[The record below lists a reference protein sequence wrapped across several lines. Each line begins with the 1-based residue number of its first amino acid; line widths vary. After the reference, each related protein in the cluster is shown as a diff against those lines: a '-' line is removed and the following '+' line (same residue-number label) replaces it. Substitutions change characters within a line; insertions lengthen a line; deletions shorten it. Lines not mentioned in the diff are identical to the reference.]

1 MQNADLFPTLN
12 STVMTET
19 TEIPATVLTDFSTF
33 NLHTAL
39 QKTLDKNGFTAP
51 TPVQQRTIPQC
62 LEGKNLLVSA
72 KTGSGKT
79 LAFLLPTL
87 HNLLTN
93 PNYYAGTRALVLV
106 PTRELAQQIF
116 LQAQQL
122 LEGTSLKAGLI
133 TGGEDFKKQQ
143 NLLRKSTA
151 IVIAT
156 PGRVLELLTLDTA
169 PFDDLE
175 TLILDEADRM
185 LDMGFSEDVL
195 TIARHCNSS
204 RQTLLFSATLTH
216 EGVLKMAEKV
226 LGKYE
231 LVALNTL
238 RDELPHIEQQI
249 VLADDNAHKQKLLAW
264 LLQNETFEKALVFSN
279 SRAQADALCDPLRAT
294 GVRAIV
300 LHGEMDQ
307 KERQRVMKLYR
318 EGVVNVLIATDLA
331 ARGLDIKGIQLVINF
346 EVPRNGINYI
356 HRIGR
361 TGRSDETGLTITLVK
376 HTEWN
381 LMKSI
386 ERFLRQSFIRRN
398 IKELAGKFQGPK
410 KLKTSGKS
418 VGGKKKT
425 EDKKEKPEKIKIRH
439 RDKKNI
445 GKRRVPS
452 SNTTATS
459 EN

>member
-1 MQNADLFPTLN
+1 
-12 STVMTET
+12 MTET
-19 TEIPATVLTDFSTF
+19 TSSPTETVIDFSSF
-33 NLHTAL
+33 NLHPALQTAL
-39 QKTLDKNGFTAP
+39 TKKGFETPTL
-51 TPVQQRTIPQC
+51 VQQRTIPASLTRQ
-62 LEGKNLLVSA
+62 NLLVSA

-87 HNLLTN
+87 HHLLVN
-93 PNYYAGTRALVLV
+93 PNYYAGTRVLVLV
-106 PTRELAQQIF
+106 PTRELAQQIS
-116 LQAQQL
+116 LECQQL
-122 LEGTSLKAGLI
+122 LDGTSLKVGLI
-133 TGGEDFKKQQ
+133 TGGEDFKKQE
-143 NLLRKSTA
+143 NLLRRSTA

-156 PGRVLELLTLDTA
+156 PGRVLELLTLDNQ
-169 PFDDLE
+169 PFENLE

-195 TIARHCNSS
+195 TISKHCNEN

-216 EGVLKMAEKV
+216 AGVLKMADKI
-226 LGKYE
+226 LKKFE
-231 LVALNTL
+231 LIALNTL

-249 VLADDNAHKQKLLAW
+249 VLADDNVHKEKLLAW
-264 LLQNETFEKALVFSN
+264 LLLNETFEKALIFSN
-279 SRAQADALCDPLRAT
+279 SRAQADALCDPVRAK

-318 EGVVNVLIATDLA
+318 DGVVNVLISTDLA

-381 LMKSI
+381 LMAGI
-386 ERFLRQSFIRRN
+386 ERFLRQSFIRRG

-410 KLKTSGKS
+410 KLKTSGKT
-418 VGGKKKT
+418 VGGKKKVET
-425 EDKKEKPEKIKIRH
+425 KKEKPEKVKVRH

-445 GKRRVPS
+445 GKRRAPS
-452 SNTTATS
+452 AAK
-459 EN
+459 

>member
-1 MQNADLFPTLN
+1 
-12 STVMTET
+12 MTET
-19 TEIPATVLTDFSTF
+19 TSSPTETVIDFSSF
-33 NLHTAL
+33 NLHPALQTAL
-39 QKTLDKNGFTAP
+39 TKKSFETPTL
-51 TPVQQRTIPQC
+51 VQQRTIPASLTRQ
-62 LEGKNLLVSA
+62 NLLVSA

-87 HNLLTN
+87 HHLLVN
-93 PNYYAGTRALVLV
+93 PNYYAGTRVLVLV
-106 PTRELAQQIF
+106 PTRELAQQIS
-116 LQAQQL
+116 LECQQL
-122 LEGTSLKAGLI
+122 LDGTSLKVGLI
-133 TGGEDFKKQQ
+133 TGGEDFKKQE
-143 NLLRKSTA
+143 NLLRRSTA

-156 PGRVLELLTLDTA
+156 PGRVLELLTLDNQ
-169 PFDDLE
+169 PFENLE

-195 TIARHCNSS
+195 TISKHCNEN

-216 EGVLKMAEKV
+216 AGVLKMADKI
-226 LGKYE
+226 LKKFE
-231 LVALNTL
+231 LIALNTL

-249 VLADDNAHKQKLLAW
+249 VLADDNSHKEKLLAW
-264 LLQNETFEKALVFSN
+264 LLLNETFEKALIFSN
-279 SRAQADALCDPLRAT
+279 SRAQADALCDPVRAK

-318 EGVVNVLIATDLA
+318 DGVVNVLISTDLA

-381 LMKSI
+381 LMAGI
-386 ERFLRQSFIRRN
+386 ERFLRQSFIRRG

-410 KLKTSGKS
+410 KLKTSGKT
-418 VGGKKKT
+418 VGGKKKVET
-425 EDKKEKPEKIKIRH
+425 KKEKPEKVKVRH

-445 GKRRVPS
+445 GKRRAPS
-452 SNTTATS
+452 AAK
-459 EN
+459 

>member
-1 MQNADLFPTLN
+1 
-12 STVMTET
+12 MTET
-19 TEIPATVLTDFSTF
+19 TSSPTETVIDFSSF
-33 NLHTAL
+33 NLHPALQTAL
-39 QKTLDKNGFTAP
+39 TKKSFETPTL
-51 TPVQQRTIPQC
+51 VQQRTIPASLTRQ
-62 LEGKNLLVSA
+62 NLLVSA

-87 HNLLTN
+87 HHLLVN
-93 PNYYAGTRALVLV
+93 PNYYAGTRVLVLV
-106 PTRELAQQIF
+106 PTRELAQQIS
-116 LQAQQL
+116 LECQQL
-122 LEGTSLKAGLI
+122 LDGTSLKVGLI
-133 TGGEDFKKQQ
+133 TGGEDFKKQE
-143 NLLRKSTA
+143 NLLRRSTA

-156 PGRVLELLTLDTA
+156 PGRVLELLTLDNQ
-169 PFDDLE
+169 PFENLE

-195 TIARHCNSS
+195 TISKHCNEN

-216 EGVLKMAEKV
+216 AGVLKMADKI
-226 LGKYE
+226 LKKFE
-231 LVALNTL
+231 LIALNTL

-249 VLADDNAHKQKLLAW
+249 VLADDNVHKEKLLAW
-264 LLQNETFEKALVFSN
+264 LLLNETFEKALVFSN
-279 SRAQADALCDPLRAT
+279 SRAQADALCDPVRAK

-318 EGVVNVLIATDLA
+318 DGVVNVLISTDLA

-381 LMKSI
+381 LMAGI
-386 ERFLRQSFIRRN
+386 ERFLRQSFIRRG

-410 KLKTSGKS
+410 KLKTSGKT
-418 VGGKKKT
+418 VGGKKKVET
-425 EDKKEKPEKIKIRH
+425 KKEKPEKVKVRH

-445 GKRRVPS
+445 GKRRAPS
-452 SNTTATS
+452 AAK
-459 EN
+459 

>member
-33 NLHTAL
+33 NLHTSL
-39 QKTLDKNGFTAP
+39 QKTLDQNGFTAP

>member
-1 MQNADLFPTLN
+1 MQNEDSFSTLN
-12 STVMTET
+12 SIVMTET
-19 TEIPATVLTDFSTF
+19 PENSADFSMF
-33 NLHTAL
+33 NLHVAL
-39 QKTLDKNGFTAP
+39 QKMLEKNGFNTP

-87 HNLLTN
+87 HNLLIH

-116 LQAQQL
+116 LQCQEL

-133 TGGEDFKKQQ
+133 IGGEDFKKQQ

-156 PGRVLELLTLDTA
+156 PGRILELLTLETA

-195 TIARHCNSS
+195 TIAKHCNDS

-249 VLADDNAHKQKLLAW
+249 VLADDNAHKQQLLAW

-294 GVRAIV
+294 GIRAIV

-318 EGVVNVLIATDLA
+318 DGVVNVLIATDLA

-386 ERFLRQSFIRRN
+386 ERFLRQSFIRRT
-398 IKELAGKFQGPK
+398 IKELVGKFQGPK
-410 KLKTSGKS
+410 KLKTSGKT
-418 VGGKKKT
+418 VGGKKKI
-425 EDKKEKPEKIKIRH
+425 EDKKEKPKKVKIRH
-439 RDKKNI
+439 RDKKNV

-452 SNTTATS
+452 SKTTAV
-459 EN
+459 ENAQID

>member
-1 MQNADLFPTLN
+1 MQNEDLATLD
-12 STVMTET
+12 STVLSEKTEN
-19 TEIPATVLTDFSTF
+19 TVDFSAF

-39 QKTLDKNGFTAP
+39 QNVLQKNGFTAP

-87 HNLLTN
+87 HNLLTH

-122 LEGTSLKAGLI
+122 LDGTALKAGLI
-133 TGGEDFKKQQ
+133 IGGEDFKKQQ

-195 TIARHCNSS
+195 TIARHCKTS

-361 TGRSDETGLTITLVK
+361 TGRSDETGLTITFVK

-410 KLKTSGKS
+410 KLKASGKS
-418 VGGKKKT
+418 VGGKKKVD
-425 EDKKEKPEKIKIRH
+425 DKKEKTKKVKVRH
-439 RDKKNI
+439 RDQKNI
-445 GKRRVPS
+445 GKRRVPRS
-452 SNTTATS
+452 DTTAEQS
-459 EN
+459 E

>member
-1 MQNADLFPTLN
+1 MQNEDLN
-12 STVMTET
+12 SKVMTET
-19 TEIPATVLTDFSTF
+19 TENSADFSTF
-33 NLHTAL
+33 NLHAAL
-39 QKTLDKNGFTAP
+39 QKVLDKKDFQTP
-51 TPVQQRTIPQC
+51 TPVQHRAIPLC

-116 LQAQQL
+116 LQCQEL

-133 TGGEDFKKQQ
+133 IGGEDFKKQQ
-143 NLLRKSTA
+143 NFLRKSTA

-156 PGRVLELLTLDTA
+156 PGRVLELLTLETA

-195 TIARHCNSS
+195 TIARHCNDN

-249 VLADDNAHKQKLLAW
+249 VLADDNAHKQQLLAW

-318 EGVVNVLIATDLA
+318 DGVVNVLIATDLA

-410 KLKTSGKS
+410 KLKTSGKT

-425 EDKKEKPEKIKIRH
+425 DDKKEKSTKVKIRH
-439 RDKKNI
+439 RDKKNV
-445 GKRRVPS
+445 GKRRAPS
-452 SNTTATS
+452 NKTIAVSDET
-459 EN
+459 

>member
-1 MQNADLFPTLN
+1 
-12 STVMTET
+12 MTET
-19 TEIPATVLTDFSTF
+19 TPAPIALPTDFLSF
-33 NLHTAL
+33 NLHSAL
-39 QKTLDKNGFTAP
+39 QNALSKNGFETP
-51 TPVQQRTIPQC
+51 TPVQQRTIPAC
-62 LEGKNLLVSA
+62 LERQNLLVSA

-87 HNLLTN
+87 HHLLVN

-116 LQAQQL
+116 LQCQQL
-122 LEGTSLKAGLI
+122 LDGTSLKVGLI
-133 TGGEDFKKQQ
+133 TGGEDFKKQE
-143 NLLRKSTA
+143 NLLRRSTA

-156 PGRVLELLTLDTA
+156 PGRVLELLTLDNQ
-169 PFDDLE
+169 PFESLE

-195 TIARHCNSS
+195 TIAKQCNEN

-216 EGVLKMAEKV
+216 AGVLKMADKI
-226 LGKYE
+226 LKKFE
-231 LVALNTL
+231 LIALNTL
-238 RDELPHIEQQI
+238 RDELPHIQQQI
-249 VLADDNAHKQKLLAW
+249 VLADDNPHKEQLLAW
-264 LLQNETFEKALVFSN
+264 LLLNETFEKALVFSN
-279 SRAQADALCDPLRAT
+279 SRAQAEALCDPVRAK

-307 KERQRVMKLYR
+307 KERQRVMKLFR
-318 EGVVNVLIATDLA
+318 DGVVNVLIATDLA

-381 LMKSI
+381 LMAGI

-410 KLKTSGKS
+410 KLKASGKT
-418 VGGKKKT
+418 VGGKKKV
-425 EDKKEKPEKIKIRH
+425 EIKKEKPEKVKIRY
-439 RDKKNI
+439 RDQKNV
-445 GKRRVPS
+445 GKRRAPS
-452 SNTTATS
+452 VKMSVES
-459 EN
+459 

>member
-1 MQNADLFPTLN
+1 MRRN
-12 STVMTET
+12 
-19 TEIPATVLTDFSTF
+19 
-33 NLHTAL
+33 
-39 QKTLDKNGFTAP
+39 
-51 TPVQQRTIPQC
+51 
-62 LEGKNLLVSA
+62 
-72 KTGSGKT
+72 
-79 LAFLLPTL
+79 
-87 HNLLTN
+87 
-93 PNYYAGTRALVLV
+93 
-106 PTRELAQQIF
+106 
-116 LQAQQL
+116 
-122 LEGTSLKAGLI
+122 
-133 TGGEDFKKQQ
+133 
-143 NLLRKSTA
+143 TA
-151 IVIAT
+151 IIIAT
-156 PGRVLELLTLDTA
+156 PGRVLELLTLETN

-185 LDMGFSEDVL
+185 LDMGFSDDVL
-195 TIARHCNSS
+195 TIARHCNDN

-264 LLQNETFEKALVFSN
+264 LLQNETFEKTLVFSN

-318 EGVVNVLIATDLA
+318 DGVVNVLIATDLA

-346 EVPRNGINYI
+346 EVPRNGINYL

-386 ERFLRQSFIRRN
+386 ERFLRQSFIRRS

-410 KLKTSGKS
+410 KLKNSGKT
-418 VGGKKKT
+418 VGGKKKI
-425 EDKKEKPEKIKIRH
+425 EDKKEKTKKVKIRH
-439 RDKKNI
+439 RDKKNV
-445 GKRRVPS
+445 GKRRTPS
-452 SNTTATS
+452 NKMAAVEHSQVD
-459 EN
+459 